1 MITTKALL
9 FLFVMLLAKKMVVFA
24 QIKLGYCRITAD
36 CVLGNT
42 CKMDHN
48 DNIKTLCIANP
59 DTYNKTAGCV
69 KKPRFRR
76 RDMLYLYPVLRSW
89 CNLRCQL
96 SISQLQATST
106 KGWNLHR
113 CERFPYAGPFDK
125 ACQNNEAN
133 S

>member
-24 QIKLGYCRITAD
+24 QIKLGYCRIAAD
-36 CVLGNT
+36 FVLGNT
-42 CKMDHN
+42 CKMNPN

-59 DTYNKTAGCV
+59 GTYNKTAGCV

-106 KGWNLHR
+106 KGWNLHQ
-113 CERFPYAGPFDK
+113 CERFPYTRPFEK
-125 ACQNNEAN
+125 ACQNNKADP
-133 S
+133 